1 MTDTTP
7 KFYRWKNNRLTVRKP
22 VNDTS
27 VELEYQTFE
36 SMEKERK
43 EKKMEFYRQ
52 FNVKKAR
59 RLSK

>member
-7 KFYRWKNNRLTVRKP
+7 KFYRWKNRTLTIRKP

-36 SMEKERK
+36 SIEKERK
-43 EKKMEFYRQ
+43 ENKMKFYRQ